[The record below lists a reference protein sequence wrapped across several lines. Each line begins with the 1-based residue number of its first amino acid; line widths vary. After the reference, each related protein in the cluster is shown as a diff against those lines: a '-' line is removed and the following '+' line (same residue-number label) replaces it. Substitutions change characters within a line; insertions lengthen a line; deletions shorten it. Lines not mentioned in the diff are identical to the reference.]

1 MIQLMA
7 FIMLV
12 MNVYA
17 MAQTNP
23 SGSTSPTTNNLDQE
37 DSGLIKEKQKQE
49 EKNIKKIREF
59 KKPGQGQSPSA
70 FPANET
76 IPNNAPALSP

>member
-1 MIQLMA
+1 MIQLLA

-12 MNVYA
+12 MNA
-17 MAQTNP
+17 FAWAQTNP

-37 DSGLIKEKQKQE
+37 DTGLIKERQKQE

-59 KKPGQGQSPSA
+59 KRPGQGPSTL
-70 FPANET
+70 PSNET

>member
-17 MAQTNP
+17 LAQTTP

-49 EKNIKKIREF
+49 EKNIKKIREL
-59 KKPGQGQSPSA
+59 KKPGQGPSA
-70 FPANET
+70 LPANET

>member
-1 MIQLMA
+1 
-7 FIMLV
+7 MLV

-49 EKNIKKIREF
+49 EKNIKKIREL

-70 FPANET
+70 LPANET

>member
-49 EKNIKKIREF
+49 EKNMKKE
-59 KKPGQGQSPSA
+59 
-70 FPANET
+70 
-76 IPNNAPALSP
+76 